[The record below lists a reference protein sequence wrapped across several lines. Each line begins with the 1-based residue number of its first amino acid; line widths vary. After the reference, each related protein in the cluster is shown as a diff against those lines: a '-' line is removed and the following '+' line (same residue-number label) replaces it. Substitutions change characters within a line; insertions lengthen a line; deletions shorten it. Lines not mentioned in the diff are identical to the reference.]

1 MGRFGERYMTEENW
15 RIVEGL
21 TAFAKAT
28 GHTLLDLAF
37 AWLVA
42 HPFLTS
48 VIAGATRPEQVEQ
61 NVKAAVVETQRPRKS
76 PKSIRLTAKA

>member
-1 MGRFGERYMTEENW
+1 MTEENW

-21 TAFAKAT
+21 TAFAKSK

-37 AWLVA
+37 SWLVA

-61 NVKAAVVETQRPRKS
+61 NVKAASWKLSAADVAEVN
-76 PKSIRLTAKA
+76 RLSAKA